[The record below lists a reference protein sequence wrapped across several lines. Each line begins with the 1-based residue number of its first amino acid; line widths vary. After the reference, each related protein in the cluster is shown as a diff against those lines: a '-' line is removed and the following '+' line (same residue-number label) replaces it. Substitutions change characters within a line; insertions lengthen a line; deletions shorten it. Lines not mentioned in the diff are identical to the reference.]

1 MTTKV
6 IDYMPVHGLRNRQ
19 NPEGVMWQAYEKA
32 MSCKTWEEL
41 RGVCDEDG
49 LYLPRPNA
57 RDFARLNARQQGR
70 PFAVDV
76 HRVKSFRRAR
86 AEVGT
91 VLFLAAWAVV
101 EPDGY
106 EDWQDRQRDDFATR
120 LRDIEE
126 TGGGRP
132 AAGLGVSWEDPG
144 NYISRRWARQ
154 LVASYASGR
163 VERPQESCAAVSVRR
178 PQASGECWPAL
189 VPENVCRI
197 LVSGDQ
203 KP

>member
-6 IDYMPVHGLRNRQ
+6 IDYWPVRGLLNRQ
-19 NPEGVMWQAYEKA
+19 DPQQVMWQAYEKA

-41 RGVCDEDG
+41 RRVCDEDG

-76 HRVKSFRRAR
+76 HRSQSFRRAR
-86 AEVGT
+86 AQVGE
-91 VLFLAAWAVV
+91 VLFLAAWAIV
-101 EPDGY
+101 EPGGY
-106 EDWQDRQRDDFATR
+106 EDWQSRERDDFAAR

-132 AAGLGVSWEDPG
+132 AEGLGVSWEDPG
-144 NYISRRWARQ
+144 NRISERWGRNIRTA
-154 LVASYASGR
+154 YTSGR
-163 VERPQESCAAVSVRR
+163 VERPEESCAAVSVRR
-178 PQASGECWPAL
+178 PQAAGESWPAL
-189 VPENVCRI
+189 VSQNVCSL